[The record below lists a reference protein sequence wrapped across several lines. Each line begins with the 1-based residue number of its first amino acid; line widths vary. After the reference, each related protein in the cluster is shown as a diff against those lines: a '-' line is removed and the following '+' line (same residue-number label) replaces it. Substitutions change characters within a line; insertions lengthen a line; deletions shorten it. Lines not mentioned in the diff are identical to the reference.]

1 VSDIRILT
9 LGDVVAKT
17 GVRALGRHLP
27 KLVADRS
34 VDFVVVN
41 GENVAGGVGITPELA
56 DELFGLGIHAITTG
70 NHIWRQREI
79 RPYIAREP
87 RLLRPANYP
96 AGQPGTGFG
105 LFETFAS
112 IPVAVVNLVGQ
123 VFMNP
128 ADNPF
133 QTAEA
138 ILAEIGSRARLVVV
152 DIHAEVTSEKRAL
165 GLFLDG
171 RVTAVVGT
179 HTHVQTADA
188 QILPG
193 GTAFITDLGMTGPH
207 ESVIG
212 MRSDIVIDRF
222 RTGLPASFKPG
233 KSGARIQGLLVT
245 ADDSTGRAL
254 AVERIDLPVQV

>member
-1 VSDIRILT
+1 MGEVRILAI
-9 LGDVVAKT
+9 GDVVAKT
-17 GVRALGRHLP
+17 GVRVLERHLP
-27 KLVADRS
+27 KLVADRA

-56 DELFGLGIHAITTG
+56 QELFGIGAHVITTG

-79 RPYIAREP
+79 RPYIARER

-96 AGQPGTGFG
+96 AAQPGAGFG
-105 LFETFAS
+105 LFETAAG
-112 IPVAVVNLVGQ
+112 IPVAVVNLAGQ

-133 QTAEA
+133 AAAEE
-138 ILAEIGSRARLVVV
+138 ILAGIGDRAHLVLI
-152 DIHAEVTSEKRAL
+152 DIHAETTSEKRAL
-165 GLFLDG
+165 GFLVDG

-179 HTHVQTADA
+179 HTHIQTADE

-193 GTAFITDLGMTGPH
+193 GTAYITDLGMTGPH
-207 ESVIG
+207 DSVIG
-212 MRSDIVIDRF
+212 MRTDIVLDRF

-233 KSGARIQGLLVT
+233 KSGARLQGLLVT
-245 ADDSTGRAL
+245 ADPSSGLAL
-254 AVERIDLPVQV
+254 AVERIDRPVQV